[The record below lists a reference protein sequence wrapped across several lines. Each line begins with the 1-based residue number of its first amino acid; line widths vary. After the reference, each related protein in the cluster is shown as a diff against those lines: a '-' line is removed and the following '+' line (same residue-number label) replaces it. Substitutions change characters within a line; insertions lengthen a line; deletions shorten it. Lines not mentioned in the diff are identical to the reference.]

1 MVERNTQLDWVEKW
15 YDSSIE
21 ANLKMKLI
29 IIITI
34 HESEEIEEEMRELND
49 PVPLE

>member
-21 ANLKMKLI
+21 ANLIIKLI

-34 HESEEIEEEMRELND
+34 HESEEIKEEVRELND

>member
-1 MVERNTQLDWVEKW
+1 MVERDTQLDWVEKW

-34 HESEEIEEEMRELND
+34 HESEEIDEILRELND

>member
-1 MVERNTQLDWVEKW
+1 MILDWVEKW

-21 ANLKMKLI
+21 ANLIMKLI

-34 HESEEIEEEMRELND
+34 HESEEIEEEVRELND

>member
-1 MVERNTQLDWVEKW
+1 MAERNTQLDWVEKW

-21 ANLKMKLI
+21 ENLFMMTKRVI
-29 IIITI
+29 IQV
-34 HESEEIEEEMRELND
+34 SEEIEEEVRELND